1 MIDLHRL
8 DIFMRVADEGSFS
21 GAAAQLGMTQ
31 SAVSQHMR
39 GLERALGVA
48 LFVRG
53 RRGVTLTPE
62 GETLIRYARQVFALI
77 GEAESALA
85 GTSAGPG
92 GTLRLGATP
101 GAGLYLLPDWL
112 QSFSARTPGVS
123 IAIQTST
130 SARTAA
136 DVLARRLDAALIE
149 GEVEVRPSRL
159 GALTLMQ
166 PEQFVIIGRPHPWW
180 ERGMVRLRDLDGMA
194 LAMRP
199 KDSQTRIWLDGVL
212 ADHGVRP
219 VVAAE
224 YDQPEAIKRAVSGSK
239 QAAVLPEY
247 VAGHEIA
254 LGLLR
259 ALPIEDVPLRRDLR
273 LVWDRSRPFSP
284 ALRAFLRHLSERFPA
299 LATLVSQSLPAK

>member
-8 DIFMRVADEGSFS
+8 DIFTRVVDEGSFS

-39 GLERALGVA
+39 GLERALGVE
-48 LFVRG
+48 LFLRG
-53 RRGVTLTPE
+53 RRGVTITPE
-62 GETLIRYARQVFALI
+62 GETLLRYARQVFALL

-85 GTSAGPG
+85 GSSAGPG

-112 QSFSARTPGVS
+112 QSFSTRTPGVS

-159 GALTLMQ
+159 GAITLMQ
-166 PEQFVIIGRPHPWW
+166 PEQFVVIGQRHPWW
-180 ERGMVRLRDLDGMA
+180 ERQAVRLRDLDGMA
-194 LAMRP
+194 LVMRP
-199 KDSQTRIWLDGVL
+199 RDSQTRIWLDGVL
-212 ADHGVRP
+212 AAYGIRP
-219 VVAAE
+219 VIAAE
-224 YDQPEAIKRAVSGSK
+224 YDQPESIKRAVSGSTH
-239 QAAVLPEY
+239 AAVLPEY

-259 ALPIEDVPLRRDLR
+259 ALPVEDAPLRRDLR
-273 LVWDRSRPFSP
+273 LVWDRSRPFTP
-284 ALRAFLRHLSERFPA
+284 ALRAFLRHLSGMFPVMA
-299 LATLVSQSLPAK
+299 GLVRQA